1 MVMGDFDGDGHPG
14 SATSTSVMD
23 RHDIVN
29 LWKPDNTWK
38 AVDVNE
44 LRPMAYVWSVAAA
57 DFDGDGRT
65 DLAVAY
71 TSFELHTW
79 RSGVDVLSFA
89 PGWILGAPSA
99 LRGSNSQGPRR
110 ARNRRS

>member
-14 SATSTSVMD
+14 FATSTSVMD

-71 TSFELHTW
+71 TSFEL
-79 RSGVDVLSFA
+79 A
-89 PGWILGAPSA
+89 PGEAVSTSFFRARVDTWEPSA